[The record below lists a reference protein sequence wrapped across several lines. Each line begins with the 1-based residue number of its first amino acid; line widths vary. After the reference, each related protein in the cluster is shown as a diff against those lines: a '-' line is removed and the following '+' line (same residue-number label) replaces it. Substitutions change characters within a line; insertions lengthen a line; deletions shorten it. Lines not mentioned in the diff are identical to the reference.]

1 MSLDNTAARNMY
13 AALGFRNI
21 GENEYDYDG
30 LHFREMQMEKEF

>member
-21 GENEYDYDG
+21 WENEYDYDD
-30 LHFREMQMEKEF
+30 LHFREMQMVKEF